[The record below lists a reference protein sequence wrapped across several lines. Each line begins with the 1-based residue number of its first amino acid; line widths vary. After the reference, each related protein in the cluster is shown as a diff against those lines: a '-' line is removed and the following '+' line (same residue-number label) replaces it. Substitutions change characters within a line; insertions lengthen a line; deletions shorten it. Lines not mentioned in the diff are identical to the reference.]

1 MKSIKLI
8 IALFL
13 FSFATQAQRIN
24 KIFIKEKGASIVTSF
39 LLSENVVIQVAQD
52 GSIAS
57 WGVDKYSDRGTDYI
71 QRPLEAFTGRIEY
84 YTEKENEAFRG
95 KIKYIGNTIYNLQEF
110 HSLIVSKDSYSAFA
124 DSIEKWK
131 TVLARLRDRIDSV
144 RPFEPSFMKIG
155 EIGTLLG
162 CYYDIH
168 SDPEFAEALL
178 YSFS

>member
-8 IALFL
+8 IAFFL

-52 GSIAS
+52 GSIAK

-71 QRPLEAFTGRIEY
+71 QRPLDPFTGRIEY

-95 KIKYIGNTIYNLQEF
+95 KI
-110 HSLIVSKDSYSAFA
+110 
-124 DSIEKWK
+124 
-131 TVLARLRDRIDSV
+131 
-144 RPFEPSFMKIG
+144 
-155 EIGTLLG
+155 
-162 CYYDIH
+162 
-168 SDPEFAEALL
+168 
-178 YSFS
+178 